1 MRIEFEGTMEEFHAL
16 FFTGNGVSRTITTA
30 PAVIEIP
37 SVAQV
42 STAEAP
48 ELGEVGPATTDTIPV
63 PADYRDGA
71 TAQVNGEL
79 PTLRPELREEAMA
92 YFAEFCG
99 QWVQGF
105 DEQDEEGNPV
115 PQPDRVDLMSRLGR
129 SRYAHSILVMC
140 YEKKSLQRLVEEAL
154 NRVDPSLAG
163 KHGEGWLDWIQ
174 AVSALL
180 VNVSH
185 VGFPEL
191 DGALDYSSKWRREER

>member
-63 PADYRDGA
+63 PADS
-71 TAQVNGEL
+71 
-79 PTLRPELREEAMA
+79 ELREEAMA